1 MKLSTEAI
9 KECIVCMDCIDKP
22 GHINF
27 ASKALIEL
35 AVLEANQ
42 ILVRCKDCKEYKK
55 NEDEVLACHV
65 HDGLQLLVNPN
76 HYCGYGEAKK

>member
-9 KECIVCMDCIDKP
+9 KKCLRCQGNNLD
-22 GHINF
+22 
-27 ASKALIEL
+27 ALDEL
-35 AVLEANQ
+35 AALESNQ
-42 ILVRCKDCKEYKK
+42 IVVRCKDCKEYKK

-76 HYCGYGEAKK
+76 HYCGYGEPKK